1 MLEELVYSST
11 ATGSTASLLNM
22 ATLLGE
28 AQHNNARA
36 GLTGALAAHDD
47 RFFQVI
53 EGPGQ
58 VLDGL
63 LRRLAVDPRHRD
75 IRIIGRRPIEA
86 RSFGEWTMANAIV
99 TPDQATELR
108 TLTQA
113 EAPSAVRVVGLLR
126 QAAAKGPTA
135 TAP

>member
-1 MLEELVYSST
+1 MLEEIVYAST
-11 ATGSTASLLNM
+11 ATGSTTSLLNM

-28 AQHNNARA
+28 AQRNNARA

-53 EGPGQ
+53 EGHGQ

-63 LRRLAVDPRHRD
+63 LRRLANDPRHRD
-75 IRIIGRRPIEA
+75 IRIIGRRPIDQ
-86 RSFGEWTMANAIV
+86 RSFADWTMANATV
-99 TPDQATELR
+99 TPRQGAELDA
-108 TLTQA
+108 LTQA

-126 QAAAKGPTA
+126 QALEKGAA